1 MNVKLLTSLISL
13 FLIVPL
19 LYLVYSVVGLNFENF
34 TYLWNNLLLGYSFNT
49 LYLIFL
55 TVFFSLIL
63 GIVPAW
69 FISTRNFR
77 GKSFFDVVLFLPLAI
92 PSYIIA
98 FTYSDILSYTGPIQ
112 SIFRNN
118 YPELYKYVNLDYLQ
132 IELLGFLM
140 ALVLYPYLYTAC
152 RISFSLLGSNYIN
165 IAKNLGM
172 SQFQTFFKIIIPISR
187 VSIFS
192 GLFLIIMEVLNEY
205 GAVKYFGVNTFTSD
219 GENLNFATMQ
229 HAVRRKF

>member
-172 SQFQTFFKIIIPISR
+172 
-187 VSIFS
+187 
-192 GLFLIIMEVLNEY
+192 
-205 GAVKYFGVNTFTSD
+205 
-219 GENLNFATMQ
+219 
-229 HAVRRKF
+229 

>member
-165 IAKNLGM
+165 IAKNLG
-172 SQFQTFFKIIIPISR
+172 
-187 VSIFS
+187 
-192 GLFLIIMEVLNEY
+192 EY
-205 GAVKYFGVNTFTSD
+205 F
-219 GENLNFATMQ
+219 
-229 HAVRRKF
+229 